1 MAEELKPIRIL
12 ISADSKSAQ
21 QAIEQAEISLGK
33 FSRGI
38 RSFESAAAGGETY
51 TAQLANSIKQLEDQ
65 AKKAAEKSAALEK
78 AYQEMADSGTASAE
92 DLADLAQQLSRAQS
106 ETERYSSKLADARAE
121 QLALNNG
128 VGALYKQMRQAADAT
143 LNESAQ
149 LDAMGNS
156 AGAARARAEGLELQ
170 QRILVQITDSL
181 KKSMD
186 QATTALGENS
196 AEANRLQAAYTSA
209 NAALEKTNSAINS
222 SSGTLDTNAKAV
234 VANTLSWGQLGD
246 MLTDNVTRP
255 LLELGKN
262 AISAAADAQAM
273 ESSFN
278 SVFGAQAEGARAWSK
293 TLAESL
299 NYSETEIRQ
308 NMLSWQ
314 TLFNGM
320 EVSGRKSAEMVTNL
334 TERAVDMAAL
344 FDTDV
349 NTVMEAMQ
357 SAMVGNHETMRQYGV
372 VITENTLKEAAY
384 SKGIARRGKELTELQ
399 KIETRYALIM
409 EQSAQAEGRRNA
421 EADDINGKLL
431 TMQGLQTE
439 ITKKLGEALLPI
451 LDKLLTVMEPIAK
464 LLANMNSFG
473 WGAVAVVG
481 ALVMAM
487 GPIIKLIVMFKN
499 LKFAKSIDAV
509 TNAANG
515 LNTFMGGPFYSTLG
529 KILLIVVAVAAAI
542 ALVAAAIALA
552 NGNMA
557 RYQEALN
564 ASSKVGGQV
573 NNAAQTARKVG
584 RNARGT
590 RYWRGGATWIGE
602 EGPELV
608 DLPQGSRIYPA
619 DKSKRMRWGGDTFV
633 FNVDFER
640 VRDVQKLLSAAENA
654 RRLKRQGV
662 EA

>member
-92 DLADLAQQLSRAQS
+92 ELADLAQQLSRAQS

-186 QATTALGENS
+186 QATAALGENS

-209 NAALEKTNSAINS
+209 NAALEKTNSAIKQAGGS
-222 SSGTLDTNAKAV
+222 LDESTKQIV
-234 VANTLSWGQLGD
+234 SNTLSWGQLGD
-246 MLTDNVTRP
+246 TLTDRVSRP
-255 LLELGKN
+255 LLDIGKN

-278 SVFGAQAEGARAWSK
+278 SVFGAQADGARAWSK
-293 TLAESL
+293 SLAESL

-439 ITKKLGEALLPI
+439 ITVKLGQALLPI

-487 GPIIKLIVMFKN
+487 GPVLKIITLIQNAKL
-499 LKFAKSIDAV
+499 AKGINAV
-509 TNAANG
+509 STAANG
-515 LNTFMGGPFYSTLG
+515 LNTFMGGPFFATLS

-564 ASSKVGGQV
+564 ASSKVSGQV
-573 NNAAQTARKVG
+573 NNAAQAAKKVS
-584 RNARGT
+584 RNARGA

-608 DLPQGSRIYPA
+608 ELPQGSRIYPA
-619 DKSKRMRWGGDTFV
+619 DQSKRMSGSGDTFI

-640 VRDVQKLLSAAENA
+640 VRDVEKLLSAAENA

>member
-149 LDAMGNS
+149 LDAMGDS
-156 AGAARARAEGLELQ
+156 AGAARARAEGLEHQ

-209 NAALEKTNSAINS
+209 NAALEKTNSAIKQAGGS
-222 SSGTLDTNAKAV
+222 LDESTKQIV
-234 VANTLSWGQLGD
+234 SNTLSWGQLGD
-246 MLTDNVTRP
+246 TLTDRVSQP

-439 ITKKLGEALLPI
+439 ITVKLGQALLPI
-451 LDKLLTVMEPIAK
+451 LDKLLDVITPIAE
-464 LLANMNSFG
+464 LMANMNSTG
-473 WGAVAVVG
+473 WTVVAVIG
-481 ALVMAM
+481 GIVMAL

-608 DLPQGSRIYPA
+608 ELPQGSRIYPA
-619 DKSKRMRWGGDTFV
+619 DKSKRMSGSGDTFI

-662 EA
+662 EV